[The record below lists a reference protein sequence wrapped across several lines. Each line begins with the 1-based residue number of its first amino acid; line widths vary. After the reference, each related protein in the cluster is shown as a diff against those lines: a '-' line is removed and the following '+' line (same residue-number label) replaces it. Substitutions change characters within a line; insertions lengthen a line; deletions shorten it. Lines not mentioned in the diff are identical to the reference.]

1 MSYTQ
6 GEAFWP
12 HATGCELPSSSPY
25 RAGICYWHEGQI
37 PASYDAES
45 THLRRN
51 RHFREKANSGLLKGV
66 LLHSNYI
73 APEPLNFCR
82 VFHQFMCSKSE
93 RLHILWGR
101 YYHHSR
107 SWATG
112 DREEAAWQLGWRRVS
127 RYLDLSYSAKSSFWT
142 KLSSG
147 LHPPP
152 PQAQLPASSNWAQS
166 LSGAAAC
173 FGVVEALEWS
183 RRRVRLILPVSQL
196 WDLTH
201 FCPALSLTCC
211 TCEMELTVS
220 VSNECCEGHAK

>member
-1 MSYTQ
+1 MVPSCRPRFSSEDSKDQRHQMSCSRSHWKLSSSSCINS
-6 GEAFWP
+6 GHPAFEGGFCQCTCNRP
-12 HATGCELPSSSPY
+12 PRPGKCRIHKVRRCGHMPECELTGCELPSSSPY
-25 RAGICYWHEGQI
+25 RAGICCWHEGQI
-37 PASYDAES
+37 PVSYGAES

-112 DREEAAWQLGWRRVS
+112 DREEAAWQLGWR
-127 RYLDLSYSAKSSFWT
+127 
-142 KLSSG
+142 
-147 LHPPP
+147 
-152 PQAQLPASSNWAQS
+152 
-166 LSGAAAC
+166 
-173 FGVVEALEWS
+173 
-183 RRRVRLILPVSQL
+183 
-196 WDLTH
+196 
-201 FCPALSLTCC
+201 
-211 TCEMELTVS
+211 
-220 VSNECCEGHAK
+220 